1 METWTSLEVAK
12 LFTSFVTPIVITW
25 LGLTFSR
32 HLKSM
37 EQASEDQHRLKAEEK
52 EKARMELERRY
63 EHHIEFTIETNIFG
77 PQKGF
82 YIAEFVIAANNK
94 SLIRHQFN
102 EIFLRVLGI
111 KEDGKLELRYPEKDA
126 SRLNF
131 PEEILKTD
139 IIPSKWTH
147 IFIEPGVKQQITYT
161 TRIPENI
168 RFITVHAKFH
178 YDEFTPHSIEH
189 IFEVKPSQK

>member
-1 METWTSLEVAK
+1 ME
-12 LFTSFVTPIVITW
+12 
-25 LGLTFSR
+25 R
-32 HLKSM
+32 C
-37 EQASEDQHRLKAEEK
+37 
-52 EKARMELERRY
+52 Y
-63 EHHIEFTIETNIFG
+63 EPHIEFTIETKLFG

-82 YIAEFVIAANNK
+82 CIVEFVITANNK

-111 KEDGKLELRYPEKDA
+111 KEDEDLELRELEKDD
-126 SRLNF
+126 SRLKF

-139 IIPSKWTH
+139 IIPSNWNY

-168 RFITVHAKFH
+168 RFITAQKT
-178 YDEFTPHSIEH
+178 YSGRSI
-189 IFEVKPSQK
+189 FCSSKLVKLADGSIAILT